1 MKIAKMVPAL
11 VAMASLAAGADYR
24 GEVRFGGQAVPGAM
38 VTLANSAT
46 KLTVSTDAAGRFEF
60 KGVEGGPWTVTAEMQ
75 CFAAASREASDQ
87 SILLN
92 LDLLPETTP
101 CIEPVALATAPAA
114 AEPQPPVE
122 TRERPLAGYLI
133 NGSVDNAA
141 DSDFAQSPA
150 FGNFRRGSATY
161 FASLLASMDTSA
173 LDAAPYS
180 LVGAT
185 ARPPS
190 RMLASVSAT
199 LSGPLIWWRSGEP
212 GQVPYFILSYE
223 RTRNRTAAVANGRVP
238 TAAERAGDFSSAGV
252 PATDPLSGA
261 PFPGAAIPESRIS
274 EQAAALLRLYP
285 RAGTSSTA
293 GYNLETPIIRG
304 WHRDAWKML
313 TMKSVGRGSLTGEFS
328 TESVRADESTL
339 FGFLDRRQSGGTKA
353 SLAWVPGRPEAW
365 EGRFAV
371 TFDRQYERSL
381 PFFAG
386 VRDIA
391 GEAGIAGSSQRSAD
405 WGPPSLSF
413 SSGVSGLNDVVA
425 SRLETQNIGVS
436 AAESGSFGQWQ
447 VRIGFSFTRRQRN
460 QLGLINPRGS
470 FGFTGAATGIDVAD
484 FLLGLPSTASLA
496 TGPAD
501 RYLRANEWAQ
511 YLVTEWHPAA
521 GLTVNAGARWEYPT
535 PYAER
540 YRRLANLTVAPG
552 FAAAQ
557 VATASS
563 ADDALVRPFRA
574 MVEPRVSL
582 AWLPVIGSSMV
593 VRAGYGIYADT
604 GAYEPI
610 ASSLAAQPPFGRN
623 FAIRG
628 TPGAALTMATALTAP
643 GDTLGTFGVDRSFR
657 PGYAQ
662 NWHVSV
668 ERDLAWGLVAKVGY
682 LGIKGTHARQAIY
695 PNTYPAGGAVG
706 CPSCPSGFE
715 YILSGGNSSR
725 HAGQFEVRRRLRGGW
740 SVKSETTWAKSID
753 NAALGGGAQPALVA
767 QNWADLA
774 SERGLSNFDQRFTER
789 LTADYT
795 LRFSSGWRHRVL
807 DEWRLSSVLTIGTGM
822 PLTPVYPQAIGGAG
836 FIGNLRPDY
845 TGTPLRN
852 APEGLHV
859 NPTAFT
865 APAAGRWGNAGRNI
879 ITGPGQFALN
889 AGLWRTLRL
898 GDRVSAD
905 LRLDATNLLNH
916 PTFTRWD
923 TTLGSV
929 LFGRPVAANA
939 MRAARLSLE
948 VRF

>member
-1 MKIAKMVPAL
+1 MVPAL
-11 VAMASLAAGADYR
+11 VALASLAAGADYR
-24 GEVRFGGQAVPGAM
+24 GEVRYGGQAVPGAM

-60 KGVEGGPWTVTAEMQ
+60 KGVESGSWMVTVEMQ
-75 CFAAASREASDQ
+75 CFATASREASDQ

-101 CIEPVALATAPAA
+101 CGEPVARATAPAA
-114 AEPQPPVE
+114 AESQAPVE

-133 NGSVDNAA
+133 NGSIDNAA
-141 DSDFAQSPA
+141 DSEMAQPAA
-150 FGNFRRGSATY
+150 FGNFRHSAATY
-161 FASLLASMDTSA
+161 YASLLTTLDTSA

-180 LVGAT
+180 LMGTT

-190 RMLASVSAT
+190 HMLANALAT
-199 LSGPLIWWRSGEP
+199 LSGPLTWWRRAQP
-212 GQVPYFILSYE
+212 GQAPYFILSYE
-223 RTRNRTAAVANGRVP
+223 RMRNRIAAVANGRVP
-238 TAAERAGDFSSAGV
+238 NAAERAGDFSSAGV
-252 PATDPLSGA
+252 QATDPLSGT
-261 PFPGAAIPESRIS
+261 PFPGGVIPRSRIS
-274 EQAAALLRLYP
+274 AQAAALLRLYP

-293 GYNLETPIIRG
+293 GYNLETPTIRG
-304 WHRDAWKML
+304 WHRDAWKVL

-328 TESVRADESTL
+328 TESVRGDESTL
-339 FGFLDRRQSGGTKA
+339 FGFLDRKQSGGTKA

-365 EGRFAV
+365 QGRFAV
-371 TFDRQYERSL
+371 TFERQYDRSL
-381 PFFAG
+381 PFFAD

-391 GEAGIAGSSQRSAD
+391 SEADIAGASQRAAD

-413 SSGVSGLNDVVA
+413 SSGVSGLNDIAA
-425 SRLETQNIGVS
+425 SRLETQNVGVS
-436 AAESGSFGQWQ
+436 AAESGSYGPWE
-447 VRIGFSFTRRQRN
+447 VRAGFSFTRRQRN
-460 QLGLINPRGS
+460 QLGLNNSRGS
-470 FGFTGAATGIDVAD
+470 FGFTGSATGIDVAD
-484 FLLGLPSTASLA
+484 FLLGLPDTASLA

-501 RYLRANEWAQ
+501 RYLRANEWAA
-511 YLVTEWHPAA
+511 YLVTEWRPAA

-552 FAAAQ
+552 FASAQ
-557 VATASS
+557 VATAAS
-563 ADDALVRPFRA
+563 AGDALVQPFRA

-582 AWLPVIGSSMV
+582 AWLPLIGSSLAIRV
-593 VRAGYGIYADT
+593 GYGIYADT
-604 GAYEPI
+604 GTYESI
-610 ASSLAAQPPFGRN
+610 ASSLAAHPPFGRN
-623 FAIRG
+623 FAIRS
-628 TPGAALTMATALTAP
+628 TPGAALTMATALAAP
-643 GDTLGTFGVDRSFR
+643 GDALGTFGVDRNFR

-662 NWHVSV
+662 NWQFSV

-682 LGIKGTHARQAIY
+682 LGIKGTHAQQAIY
-695 PNTYPAGGAVG
+695 PNTYPAGGAVS
-706 CPSCPSGFE
+706 CPACPSGFE

-740 SVKSETTWAKSID
+740 SVKSQTTWAKGID

-774 SERGLSNFDQRFTER
+774 AERGLSNFDQRFTER

-795 LRFSSGWRHRVL
+795 LRFSSGWRHRLL
-807 DEWRLSSVLTIGTGM
+807 DEWRLLSELTILTGM
-822 PLTPVYPQAIGGAG
+822 PLTPIYPLAIGGAG

-845 TGTPLRN
+845 TGAPLRD

-859 NPTAFT
+859 NPAAFT
-865 APAAGRWGNAGRNI
+865 APVAGRWGNAGRNI
-879 ITGPGQFALN
+879 VTGPGQFALN

-898 GDRVSAD
+898 GGRASAD

-929 LFGRPVAANA
+929 LFGRPVAANP
-939 MRAARLSLE
+939 MRSAKLSLE
-948 VRF
+948 VRY